1 MAKIQTNVAAL
12 NAFRNLSATNKRL
25 EDSIR
30 KLSSGFRIN
39 KAGDDAAGLSV
50 ANRLRAAIRGLNVAS
65 RNASQASSVVGIAD
79 GTVNT
84 LSTILDRMKELA
96 TQAAS
101 ANTSSSDLPKLDSEF
116 QALKQEVDRMVASTT
131 FQGDTLLD
139 GTFGLTLA
147 AGAPDAG
154 GTLFGPDAAAPVASV
169 SSVAFSAGSLAG
181 VTYTL
186 TDTAGAPQ
194 TITMTTSDLGGGAT
208 ISQTIAKSA
217 ESGAQTFQF
226 SQLGI
231 TIEVDSGYVDGD
243 LNAQTIITDAAGSGT
258 FIVGAG
264 AGAGLTNA
272 DKLVMAFGN
281 LTTGASG
288 LNLVGSD
295 LTTAANSEAAV
306 AVLDAAINTLNSE
319 IGNIGAVQN
328 RLEVAKT
335 NISTLI
341 ENFEAAESTIRDADL
356 AEETIEFTKNQVLQQ
371 SGLAML
377 AQANAAP
384 QGVLSLLAG

>member
-12 NAFRNLSATNKRL
+12 NAFRNLSATNQRL
-25 EDSIR
+25 ESSIR
-30 KLSSGFRIN
+30 KLSTGFRIN

-50 ANRLRAAIRGLNVAS
+50 ANRFRAAIRGLNVAS
-65 RNASQASSVVGIAD
+65 RNASQAASVVGIAD
-79 GTVNT
+79 GTVDT
-84 LSTILDRMKELA
+84 LSTIMDRLKELA

-116 QALKQEVDRMVASTT
+116 QALKQEVDRIVQSTQ
-131 FQGDTLLD
+131 FQGDVLLD

-147 AGAPDAG
+147 SGGADAG
-154 GTLFGPDAAAPVASV
+154 GTLFGPDASAPVASV
-169 SSVAFSAGSLAG
+169 QSVSFSAGAMAG

-186 TDTAGAPQ
+186 TDTAASDQ
-194 TITMTTSDLGGGAT
+194 TVTMTTSDLGGGAT
-208 ISQTIAKSA
+208 LTQQIAKTA
-217 ESGAQTFQF
+217 EAGAQTLQF
-226 SQLGI
+226 SNLGI
-231 TIEVDSGYVDGD
+231 TIAVDSGYADGD
-243 LNAQTIITDAAGSGT
+243 LNGETIITAASGSGT

-272 DKLVMAFGN
+272 DKLVMAFGD
-281 LTTGASG
+281 LSTAASG
-288 LNLVGSD
+288 LNLASAD
-295 LTTAANSEAAV
+295 LTTAANAEAAV
-306 AVLDAAINTLNSE
+306 GTLDAAINSLNAE

-328 RLEVAKT
+328 RLQFAQT

-356 AEETIEFTKNQVLQQ
+356 AQETIEFTKNQVLQQ

-377 AQANAAP
+377 AQANASP